1 MRRYEEYLATID
13 TIYPDQFQ
21 REFAA
26 YVAANLVP
34 AQPMPVRAGFIT
46 GLIDVVGNWL
56 QRRKGR
62 HSLTEMSIEQLADIG
77 ITRVAANREAAK
89 SRFLA

>member
-21 REFAA
+21 RESAL
-26 YVAANLVP
+26 YVAADLLPARPMQVRDGLV
-34 AQPMPVRAGFIT
+34 AA
-46 GLIDVVGNWL
+46 LIDVIGNWL

-62 HSLTEMSIEQLADIG
+62 HSLKEMSIEQLSDIG
-77 ITRVAANREAAK
+77 VTRVSANREAAK